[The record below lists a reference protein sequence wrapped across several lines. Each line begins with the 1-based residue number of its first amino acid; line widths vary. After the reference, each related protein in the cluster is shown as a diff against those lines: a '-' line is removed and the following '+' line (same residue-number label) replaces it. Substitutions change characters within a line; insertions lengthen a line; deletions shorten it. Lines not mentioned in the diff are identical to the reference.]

1 MYRVMIRDNISPR
14 AKEILEE
21 TGQIEVIVDN
31 EKAANDPDVLS
42 AIVGEFDGLAV
53 RSGTKVNARVI
64 EKAGRLKVIGRAG
77 IGVDNIDVG
86 EATTRGI
93 VVMNAPGGN
102 TVTTGE
108 HAVSMILALARNI
121 PQATASIRNGKWEK
135 KKFMG
140 VEISGKTLGIVG
152 LGNIGRVVAA
162 SALGLKMKVIAS
174 DPFVTKEAASSVG
187 VELIDLD
194 ELFSRADFITL
205 HVPRMEETRNL
216 IQKDSIARM
225 KPGVRIINCA
235 RGEVVNLD
243 DLYEALISGHVAGAA
258 LDVYP
263 REPPEPSW
271 PILNH
276 PNAIFTP
283 HLGASTGEAQVK
295 VAEMIARQMASYLID
310 SVIINAVN
318 FPSIPT
324 ELLDKLHPYLGLAER
339 MGSLMGQMV
348 RKPHDV
354 TVTYSGDVAGFDTRV
369 LTRAV
374 LKGLLGSFTDMPV
387 NFVNAPALARDKGI
401 KVEETISQET
411 QDYTNL
417 IRIKLP
423 GLKEDLN
430 EVWGIIFAKKHQ
442 RIVRLGQIHM
452 DAIPEGDMLIIQNED
467 RPGVIGNLGTL
478 LARRGINIA
487 RFNLGQREGR
497 AICMINID
505 TPAGREVIEEI
516 RSLPNI
522 RNVRRIRLD

>member
-1 MYRVMIRDNISPR
+1 M
-14 AKEILEE
+14 
-21 TGQIEVIVDN
+21 
-31 EKAANDPDVLS
+31 
-42 AIVGEFDGLAV
+42 
-53 RSGTKVNARVI
+53 
-64 EKAGRLKVIGRAG
+64 
-77 IGVDNIDVG
+77 
-86 EATTRGI
+86 
-93 VVMNAPGGN
+93 
-102 TVTTGE
+102 
-108 HAVSMILALARNI
+108 
-121 PQATASIRNGKWEK
+121 
-135 KKFMG
+135 
-140 VEISGKTLGIVG
+140 
-152 LGNIGRVVAA
+152 
-162 SALGLKMKVIAS
+162 
-174 DPFVTKEAASSVG
+174 
-187 VELIDLD
+187 
-194 ELFSRADFITL
+194 ADFITL

-225 KPGVRIINCA
+225 KPGVRIVNCA

-271 PILNH
+271 PILKH

-324 ELLDKLHPYLGLAER
+324 EVLDKLRPYLGLAER

-354 TVTYSGDVAGFDTRV
+354 TITYSGDVAGFDTRV

-374 LKGLLGSFTDMPV
+374 LKGLLDSYTDMPV

-401 KVEETISQET
+401 KVEETISQEIK
-411 QDYTNL
+411 DYTNL

-423 GLKEDLN
+423 GLEEDLS

-452 DAIPEGDMLIIQNED
+452 DAIPEGDMLVIQNDD

-478 LARRGINIA
+478 LARSGINIA
-487 RFNLGQREGR
+487 RFNLGRREGR
-497 AICMINID
+497 AICLVNID
-505 TPAGREVIEEI
+505 MPAGEEVIEEI

-522 RNVRRIRLD
+522 RSVRRIRLD